1 MNRRVRAAAYL
12 SILLA
17 PAAAGS
23 PQPPAASPPD
33 ATELADRVLA
43 VVDEDP
49 ILESELDQ
57 IVGLGLVERGQDEG
71 EEEFRRRLLDQLIDQ
86 KLRFHEIDRYG
97 FAQVPLEEVDDQ
109 FGALRD
115 RLGGA
120 AAMKRKLAELG
131 LDETGVR
138 QLLAR
143 QLMVLTFVEE
153 RLGPRVLIGLEDTQK
168 YYDDVLVPEMRSRG
182 QSVPPVAEVREQ
194 IRQLL
199 REQRLNE
206 EIERWTDELRLEADI
221 EDYFDSEHDELP
233 TRVLERIEE

>member
-1 MNRRVRAAAYL
+1 MNRAVRCASWL
-12 SILLA
+12 SALLA
-17 PAAAGS
+17 LALPAAAAAGS
-23 PQPPAASPPD
+23 APAD

-49 ILESELDQ
+49 ILQSELDQ
-57 IVGLGLVERGQDEG
+57 VVGLGLGERRDG
-71 EEEFRRRLLDQLIDQ
+71 EQIEEFRRRLLDQLIDQ

-109 FGALRD
+109 LEAIRD

-120 AAMKRKLAELG
+120 AAMARKLEQLG

-168 YYDDVLVPEMRSRG
+168 YYDEVLVPEMRARG
-182 QSVPPVAEVREQ
+182 QRVPPVAEVREQ

-206 EIERWTDELRLEADI
+206 EIERWTEELRLEADI
-221 EDYFDSEHDELP
+221 EDYFDSRHDQLP
-233 TRVLERIEE
+233 PRVLERIEE